1 MGPKTL
7 PLHCGFPAVRVLYS
21 AFTSKKMVPPSQCAP
36 LVRTRCVAARRRTT
50 ARGRERE
57 IEKNY
62 TVTNNSSTQEEEVKV
77 ETHFFFLG
85 DFAQ

>member
-1 MGPKTL
+1 MPPMK
-7 PLHCGFPAVRVLYS
+7 F
-21 AFTSKKMVPPSQCAP
+21 FTS
-36 LVRTRCVAARRRTT
+36 
-50 ARGRERE
+50 GGIERE
-57 IEKNY
+57 KRKIGKNY